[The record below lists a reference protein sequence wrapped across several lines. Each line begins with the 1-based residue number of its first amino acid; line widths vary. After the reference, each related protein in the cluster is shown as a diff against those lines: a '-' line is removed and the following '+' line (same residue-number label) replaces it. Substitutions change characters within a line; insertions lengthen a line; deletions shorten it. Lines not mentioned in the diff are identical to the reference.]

1 MSAEPR
7 SPQGTEDLSP
17 LGRPRLTLVPEVP
30 QTQDQP
36 RRPLSRSRVLKTRS
50 HRWKLLALLGSLVA
64 ALLVALGL
72 SIVMASRQY
81 DLVELRSQEQLLSQ
95 QNEALVQEI
104 EYYQAP
110 QDLAIRASQLGLVAS
125 ASQATLDLQSGQ
137 VVGTPLA
144 AQEGAKEQGNL
155 IAPPA
160 LSDTEAYAQASVR
173 AEEQKK
179 KEEAEAK
186 ASASASASASAAASQ
201 PAASQPSPSFNQQNN
216 N

>member
-17 LGRPRLTLVPEVP
+17 LGRPRLTLVPEAP
-30 QTQDQP
+30 QTQDRP
-36 RRPLSRSRVLKTRS
+36 RRPLSRSKVLKTRS

-144 AQEGAKEQGNL
+144 AQEGSKEEGNL

-186 ASASASASASAAASQ
+186 ASASASASAAASQ
-201 PAASQPSPSFNQQNN
+201 PTASQPSPSLNQQNN